1 VRTKK
6 VKASGKFGAGYGT
19 NVRAKFVAV
28 ESKQRKKQKCPFC
41 SNLTAKRKYA
51 GIWQCK
57 KCGKTF
63 AGGAYYLE

>member
-1 VRTKK
+1 MVRTKK

-41 SNLTAKRKYA
+41 NSKIFYKPRSAVAK
-51 GIWQCK
+51 I
-57 KCGKTF
+57 KTD
-63 AGGAYYLE
+63 